1 MLIPFVFSAACSFFT
16 GVILHDINN
25 FKIRR
30 YRLKAGGIKKN
41 VRFVQLSDL
50 HGVSFGK
57 DNERLVKAVKKL
69 HPDFIVMTGDM
80 MSAKEFIK
88 NDIPATVDTAESLI
102 ASLSMHFKVYYG
114 MGNHEQRVSWSPG
127 CYSFGY
133 KEMLERFKKAGA
145 VILDNSSVL
154 REAEGIRISGL
165 SMSLANYHKKQKC
178 SLTLDDMYSF
188 IGKPDDDHYEILI
201 AHDPEYIDVY
211 SKWGA
216 DLTLSGHY
224 HGGIMQFPGSCGV
237 ISPRLELYPKY
248 TGGHY
253 HTGGHDQIVSRGL
266 GTHTIPVR
274 VFNPGEVVCVDLM
287 A

>member
-30 YRLKAGGIKKN
+30 YRLKADGIKKS

-88 NDIPATVDTAESLI
+88 NDIPDTVDTAESLI

-165 SMSLANYHKKQKC
+165 SMSLAYYHKKQKC

-224 HGGIMQFPGSCGV
+224 HGGIMRISEHRGL
-237 ISPRLELYPKY
+237 ISPDLRLLPRNAY
-248 TGGHY
+248 GHFQSSGK
-253 HTGGHDQIVSRGL
+253 HAIISSGCGEHS
-266 GTHTIPVR
+266 IPVR
-274 VFNPGEVVCVDLM
+274 ICNPREIVSLLVNR
-287 A
+287 